1 MMNDKE
7 KMIIHLDI
15 ADRKYGVSINRK
27 DEELYR
33 KAATMINE
41 RVNKYRERVPG
52 GMREDY
58 IAMVTFDLAFQLTTM
73 ESLNDT
79 EPYRQKLAE
88 LKRELEE
95 RFREEQTETNAG

>member
-1 MMNDKE
+1 
-7 KMIIHLDI
+7 
-15 ADRKYGVSINRK
+15 
-27 DEELYR
+27 
-33 KAATMINE
+33 
-41 RVNKYRERVPG
+41 
-52 GMREDY
+52 MREDY

-88 LKRELEE
+88 LTRELEG